1 MTKVKEAFLYD
12 FFSQAEL
19 EFLMALPKDEEIQHD
34 FSNAFEEKMKNV
46 MMRREKKSFFSF
58 CSLSRRKLC
67 FGRDSSLLIDF
78 SKRNRGCRS
87 KYFSKIYGGPDFCD
101 EKA

>member
-12 FFSQAEL
+12 FFSRAEL

-46 MMRREKKSFFSF
+46 MMRREKKSFFLVLF
-58 CSLSRRKLC
+58 TLEAETL
-67 FGRDSSLLIDF
+67 FWEG
-78 SKRNRGCRS
+78 
-87 KYFSKIYGGPDFCD
+87 
-101 EKA
+101 